1 MEERKRGAAP
11 VEGEEMPE
19 PRVDAL
25 VDEIKKLQ
33 LGRTM
38 IEEKINSV
46 KSLYDSL
53 TRQHDALQIKASQL
67 DELYNLKQEMC
78 HKLHFQCKEFEQES
92 IKLVEE
98 NRRVMELLRQYRCEI
113 QEVKLKHRKQR
124 MIFEN
129 HLQQLLELH
138 KKLYT
143 FFYPKRLPAEIER
156 ARIAKQQLLSAE
168 EHKLDQLRRLEEVWE
183 KANQQD

>member
-1 MEERKRGAAP
+1 MEEQKRGAAP

-25 VDEIKKLQ
+25 VDELKKLQ

-38 IEEKINSV
+38 IEDKINSV

-67 DELYNLKQEMC
+67 DEIYNLKQEMC
-78 HKLHFQCKEFEQES
+78 HKLNFQCKEFEQES

-113 QEVKLKHRKQR
+113 QEVKLKHRKQSPW
-124 MIFEN
+124 M
-129 HLQQLLELH
+129 
-138 KKLYT
+138 
-143 FFYPKRLPAEIER
+143 R
-156 ARIAKQQLLSAE
+156 ARWSSTTRNSRGAVIRRSEETRRKQRWQFSVL
-168 EHKLDQLRRLEEVWE
+168 Q
-183 KANQQD
+183 